1 MLLAV
6 TTEGSFCTCSAS
18 VSTRGRTAAV
28 EAIKGVRRRGA
39 LSPAPV
45 SCVRPPGQPRCYVT
59 YTHKYL
65 HCARH
70 HSRAPAPRPAPPRTV
85 RGIARIMII

>member
-1 MLLAV
+1 MPCL
-6 TTEGSFCTCSAS
+6 
-18 VSTRGRTAAV
+18 
-28 EAIKGVRRRGA
+28 
-39 LSPAPV
+39 LSPAAV

-70 HSRAPAPRPAPPRTV
+70 HSRAPCPAPDLSQHHTDYDYLD
-85 RGIARIMII
+85 IRIDYSQHSEGKTIKRALTLFVDICICMFISYK

>member
-18 VSTRGRTAAV
+18 VSTRSRTAAV

-45 SCVRPPGQPRCYVT
+45 SCVRPRGSHGVT
-59 YTHKYL
+59 
-65 HCARH
+65 
-70 HSRAPAPRPAPPRTV
+70 
-85 RGIARIMII
+85 